1 MKKSDTVYFLI
12 YAVRFYEKVRL
23 FMRIYGFI
31 IQKVKLFMRHK
42 KGVRNGNGFITLH
55 SNQKTEFSTFI
66 NILAYHYYTYN

>member
-1 MKKSDTVYFLI
+1 MK
-12 YAVRFYEKVRL
+12 
-23 FMRIYGFI
+23 
-31 IQKVKLFMRHK
+31 HK